1 MLKLVA
7 GLAVEITLFLTLCA
21 TPSSFAG
28 PLSSVSGNYKYEEAP
43 EYQVILGQIKSQG
56 EFLQKTS
63 PVPVKK
69 TMSRGELIVA
79 EAKARNKA
87 LIAQQTSDAKA
98 AKENTDHLSD
108 LDRLKLEDKNIRE
121 GWKKEIIEQ
130 RKIWKREQD
139 IFLGR
144 IKIYKENT
152 FEIPVKKEVI
162 LEAKTIPQL
171 PTVHIVNA
179 AFEVPIRDQFAR
191 PTCSAFAGIRA
202 LEVLLAQNN
211 LDHDLSEQ
219 YFYWASKPDC
229 QRSPCGSK
237 GSWVNSAF
245 RYSQKHTEID
255 IPLENNC
262 AYQTKGMDQN
272 ETQIPLPSHCSQGT
286 VKVMNF
292 EDVRTIADV
301 VEKLKQN
308 IPVIMAAK
316 LSENFYKN
324 QGLITL
330 GDADKKIGV
339 ALDRHALGH
348 AFLAVGVMELPE
360 KIKASEGSFCIV
372 IANSWGKGWGA
383 GGYSC
388 LTEKWLT
395 TYRQPAPFVAV
406 TKVSVK

>member
-1 MLKLVA
+1 MFKF
-7 GLAVEITLFLTLCA
+7 LFFIFVTTNVL
-21 TPSSFAG
+21 AG
-28 PLSSVSGNYKYEEAP
+28 PLGSVSGEYKYEDSP
-43 EYQVILGQIKSQG
+43 EYQVILKQIKSLG
-56 EFLQKTS
+56 EFSQKTNPTPT
-63 PVPVKK
+63 PVVK
-69 TMSRGELIVA
+69 TLSRGEQIVA

-87 LIAQQTSDAKA
+87 LIAQQTSEAKA
-98 AKENTDHLSD
+98 AFENTNNLSD
-108 LDRLKLEDKNIRE
+108 LDKLKFEDRKIRE
-121 GWKKEIIEQ
+121 GWKNEIIET
-130 RKIWKREQD
+130 RKMWKKEQD
-139 IFLGR
+139 IFMGR
-144 IKIYKENT
+144 IKVYKENT

-162 LEAKTIPQL
+162 VEQKIIPQL
-171 PTVHIVNA
+171 PSVHIVNA
-179 AFEVPIRDQFAR
+179 AFQVPIRDQFAR

-202 LEVLLAQNN
+202 LEVLLAQNK

-229 QRSPCGSK
+229 QKNPCGAK
-237 GSWVNSAF
+237 GSWVNSAY
-245 RYSQKHTEID
+245 RYSQRHAQID

-262 AYQTKGMDQN
+262 NYQTKGMDQN
-272 ETQIPLPSHCSQGT
+272 ETQIPLPSQCSQGT
-286 VKVMNF
+286 VKVTNF

-324 QGLITL
+324 QGLIKMA
-330 GDADKKIGV
+330 DADKNIGV
-339 ALDRHALGH
+339 TLDRHALGH
-348 AFLAVGVMELPE
+348 AFLAIGVMELPE
-360 KIKASEGSFCIV
+360 KVRSTEGNFCIV

-395 TYRQPAPFVAV
+395 AYRQPAPFVAV